1 MSNSETDQGI
11 LGPYGS
17 NPQGGGPERHETSA
31 MKIYF
36 CDGCNESI
44 PLADIQAGQVTTI
57 KGKLFCRTCIP
68 PGGTAGGPTQT
79 VVKTRTHP
87 LLIVLLLMLVAWT
100 AYRDLRPLAA
110 GDFSYTET
118 RGDLQQKDADARF
131 GALEQDVT
139 DLRRDGS
146 ELERRVDFYRGDLDQ
161 VRAAEADLSRS
172 MDQLRSEIDRLLRS
186 QAETGELIEKM
197 NLVGNRMDL
206 VNGRVDTLG
215 DMVARLEQTVA
226 MGLIAGQHGAA
237 TGEVAATSAEAG
249 PTSAQAGLRRQLL
262 DDDPGQRFDAVS
274 QILEGRNKEFTAD
287 LIPMLQDEDPF
298 VRILAMEVLG
308 EFGAV
313 EAVPEL
319 FTVLESPSAQIR
331 KTAAETLVRLTGYDP
346 GYDPRASQ
354 GDRTKAVAAWRK
366 WMDDR

>member
-1 MSNSETDQGI
+1 
-11 LGPYGS
+11 
-17 NPQGGGPERHETSA
+17 

-68 PGGTAGGPTQT
+68 PGGTAAGPTQT

-87 LLIVLLLMLVAWT
+87 VLIMLLLLLVAWT

-110 GDFSYTET
+110 GDFSYTESL
-118 RGDLQQKDADARF
+118 GDLQQKDADARF

-172 MDQLRSEIDRLLRS
+172 MDQLGSEIDRLLRG

-197 NLVGNRMDL
+197 NLVENRMDL
-206 VNGRVDTLG
+206 VNGRADTLG
-215 DMVARLEQTVA
+215 DMVARLEQTIA
-226 MGLIAGQHGAA
+226 MGLVPASSAGG
-237 TGEVAATSAEAG
+237 GEVAATHAEAG
-249 PTSAQAGLRRQLL
+249 PTSAQEALRRQLL
-262 DDDPGQRFDAVS
+262 DEDPGQRFDAVS
-274 QILEGRNKEFTAD
+274 QILEGRHKEFTAD
-287 LIPMLQDEDPF
+287 LLPMLQDEDPF

-313 EAVPEL
+313 EAVPAL
-319 FTVLESPSAQIR
+319 FDVLDSPSAQIR

-346 GYDPRASQ
+346 GYDPRGSQ
-354 GDRTKAVAAWRK
+354 ADRNKAVAAWRK
-366 WMDDR
+366 WMDER